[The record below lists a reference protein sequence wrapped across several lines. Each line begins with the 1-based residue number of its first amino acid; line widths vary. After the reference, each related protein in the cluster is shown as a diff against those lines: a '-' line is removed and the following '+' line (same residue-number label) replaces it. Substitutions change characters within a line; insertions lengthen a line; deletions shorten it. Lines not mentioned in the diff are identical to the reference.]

1 MRRLSSVLTIVALL
15 GGLLIGGR
23 HWIAQDKARCT
34 PLPDYLQAV
43 LCRPDV
49 LASLAFK
56 KGQFLGPLD
65 VRFMSVV
72 SGDGYPLEMIQL
84 LRPFS
89 YRDSNG
95 MTWDVPEGF
104 LSDGASIPEQ
114 LWVAVGGPYSGPYR
128 DAAVIHDF
136 YCYTKER
143 KWEDVHNV
151 FLEASLNR
159 GTPEWKAQ
167 YMYAGILFK
176 GPRWPAPTNGM
187 RRGFSYAQVV
197 PTPAPANPSSTPAP
211 PPTAAGKTD
220 QQVFEELRVWIE
232 TAKPSRDEIR
242 KRVEQLREQR
252 TPK

>member
-1 MRRLSSVLTIVALL
+1 MRRLSSALTILALFGTILL
-15 GGLLIGGR
+15 GGR
-23 HWIAQDKARCT
+23 YWIAMDKERCT
-34 PLPDYLQAV
+34 LVPDYLQAV
-43 LCRPDV
+43 LCQPDV
-49 LASLAFK
+49 IASLAFK
-56 KGQFLGPLD
+56 KGEFLGPLD
-65 VRFMSVV
+65 VRFMSVM
-72 SGDGYPLEMIQL
+72 SGDGHPIEMIQL

-95 MTWDVPEGF
+95 VTWDVPEGF

-114 LWVAVGGPYSGPYR
+114 LWIAVGGPYSGPYR
-128 DAAVIHDF
+128 DAAVIHDYF
-136 YCYTKER
+136 CYTKER

-176 GPRWPAPTNGM
+176 GPRWSFPKSGL
-187 RRGFSYAQVV
+187 RRGFAYAQVV
-197 PTPAPANPSSTPAP
+197 PTPAKPPSSAA
-211 PPTAAGKTD
+211 PPTAAGKSD
-220 QQVFEELRVWIE
+220 QQIFEELRVWIE

-242 KRVEQLREQR
+242 KRVDELRTQR